1 MLYTLLVAD
10 MPAANK
16 KKVIH
21 DEYSIPMEKAVDD
34 EVEYVCNKSNSRR
47 FQHRL
52 LFSYIHK
59 NPLPHFC
66 GRG

>member
-21 DEYSIPMEKAVDD
+21 DEYSIPMKKSVLKIKPCKRNNRQNFDHTKNAVNKATLRSDPTQAA
-34 EVEYVCNKSNSRR
+34 E
-47 FQHRL
+47 
-52 LFSYIHK
+52 
-59 NPLPHFC
+59 
-66 GRG
+66 